1 MKIVSLSNVYIL
13 SIHVM
18 IFSDSVSSLRL
29 QHKRK
34 VKNLDL
40 DFFMSK
46 IKEITESEVKNIM
59 NSESNVGNFLIS
71 YQTKYVFDTRDKAME
86 KFVKIWRK
94 TNVKS

>member
-1 MKIVSLSNVYIL
+1 
-13 SIHVM
+13 
-18 IFSDSVSSLRL
+18 
-29 QHKRK
+29 
-34 VKNLDL
+34 
-40 DFFMSK
+40 MSK

>member
-46 IKEITESEVKNIM
+46 IKEMTESEKNIM
-59 NSESNVGNFLIS
+59 KSESTVGNFLIS